1 LKHHDPGVE
10 PVGDKNASLLV
21 GPGPG
26 RQADCAP
33 DIKSLRS
40 QLEFSMNTLEIA
52 AGILALARYHGSLP
66 AAAFFQN
73 AENLSE
79 TQMTTTT
86 SIGEPWMW
94 AAFSAFVLVMLALDL
109 FIFGG
114 RKAHKVSI
122 REAAS
127 WSLVWVSLAL
137 LFNAGLWWYLNG
149 AAGPEIA
156 NRKALE
162 FLTGYLIEK
171 SLSVDNVFIFLLIFS
186 SFHIA
191 AEYQRRVLIYGVLGA
206 IVMRA
211 VMILAGAWI
220 VREFNWV
227 LYIFGFFLVVTG
239 MRMLVMAEK
248 KPDLEKNPVLKFAR
262 QHLRISDGDHGEKF
276 SVMKDGVRHFTPLFL
291 VLILIEVTDLVFAV
305 DSIPAIFAITTDPFI
320 VFTSNIFAIM
330 GLRALYFLLADVAD
344 RFHLLKYGLAMVL
357 TFIGAK
363 MLIAPWYHVPV
374 VVSLA
379 IVAVLIGAS
388 VVASLIATR
397 RPT

>member
-1 LKHHDPGVE
+1 MN
-10 PVGDKNASLLV
+10 NAISV
-21 GPGPG
+21 
-26 RQADCAP
+26 
-33 DIKSLRS
+33 
-40 QLEFSMNTLEIA
+40 
-52 AGILALARYHGSLP
+52 
-66 AAAFFQN
+66 
-73 AENLSE
+73 
-79 TQMTTTT
+79 
-86 SIGEPWMW
+86 GEPWMW
-94 AAFSAFVLVMLALDL
+94 GAFIAFVLAMLVSDL
-109 FIFGG
+109 FVFGG
-114 RKAHKVSI
+114 RKAHKVGI
-122 REAAS
+122 KEAAA

-149 AAGPEIA
+149 TAGQA
-156 NRKALE
+156 VADQKALE

-186 SFHIA
+186 SFQVS

-211 VMILAGAWI
+211 IMILAGAWL
-220 VREFNWV
+220 VREFSWL
-227 LYIFGFFLVVTG
+227 LYFFGFFLVFTG
-239 MRMLVMAEK
+239 MRMLVMADK
-248 KPDLEKNPVLKFAR
+248 DPDLNKNPVLKFAR
-262 QHLRISDGDHGEKF
+262 RHLRIAEEHGEKF
-276 SVMKDGVRHFTPLFL
+276 SVMRGGVRYFTPLFL
-291 VLILIEVTDLVFAV
+291 VLILIEVSDLVFAV

-374 VVSLA
+374 AASLA

-397 RPT
+397 NKASH